1 MSLSSNTSCEGVG
14 SENKLVRIK
23 SHLVKSEIGDKE
35 ISVVATCASSD
46 DTIGPVTLI
55 PYSNSMK
62 FKFKTN
68 VFGETVFR
76 CTFKI
81 DGTEHKVKAIRF
93 RTRIC
98 VLGRIRNF
106 RLARRFDIGLMVPIV
121 NPMVLIILNF
131 IMTRWVRYRARYQQK
146 FQELEKAE
154 LKVVDLRQKLPSHS
168 HTIESN

>member
-55 PYSNSMK
+55 PYSNSME

-81 DGTEHKVKAIRF
+81 DGTEHKFVIFNKERGIYGEN
-93 RTRIC
+93 C
-98 VLGRIRNF
+98 W
-106 RLARRFDIGLMVPIV
+106 
-121 NPMVLIILNF
+121 IIADGGPCLCDCKNENC
-131 IMTRWVRYRARYQQK
+131 Y
-146 FQELEKAE
+146 EKSDDA
-154 LKVVDLRQKLPSHS
+154 KCFKYDS
-168 HTIESN
+168 